1 MFTLDP
7 QLEHDTLPIGDFPL
21 CRLLLINDAQYPW
34 FVLVPRR
41 EDVAEVFQLSE
52 ADRQALWDETTFLAE
67 ALKDTFAADKINVAA
82 LGNVVS
88 QLHMHVIARRRSDVA
103 WPAPVWGKH
112 PPKPYEAAQVDTIK
126 DKLRV
131 VLASSFTFIEAG
143 A

>member
-1 MFTLDP
+1 MFTLEP

-41 EDVAEVFQLSE
+41 EDVSEVFQLSE
-52 ADRQALWDETTFLAE
+52 ADRQVLWDETTFLAE

-103 WPAPVWGKH
+103 WPAPVWGKY

-126 DKLRV
+126 DKLRM

>member
-41 EDVAEVFQLSE
+41 EDVSEVFQLTE

>member
-1 MFTLDP
+1 MFKLDP
-7 QLEHDTLPIGDFPL
+7 QLEHDTVPIGDFPL

-41 EDVAEVFQLSE
+41 EDVSEVFQLAE

-112 PPKPYEAAQVDTIK
+112 PAKPYEAAQVDTIK
-126 DKLRV
+126 DKLRM
-131 VLASSFTFIEAG
+131 VLASTFTFIEAG

>member
-1 MFTLDP
+1 MFKLDP

-41 EDVAEVFQLSE
+41 EDVSEVFQLAE

-103 WPAPVWGKH
+103 WPAPVWGKQ
-112 PPKPYEAAQVDTIK
+112 PPKPYEAAQVDSIK
-126 DKLRV
+126 GKLRM
-131 VLASSFTFIEAG
+131 VLASSFTFIEAE